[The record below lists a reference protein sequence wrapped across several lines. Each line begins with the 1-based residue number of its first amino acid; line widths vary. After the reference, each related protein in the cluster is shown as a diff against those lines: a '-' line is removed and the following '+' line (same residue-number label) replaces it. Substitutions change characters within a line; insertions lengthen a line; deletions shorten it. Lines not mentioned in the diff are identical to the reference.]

1 MEKLKT
7 AAVEANQTN
16 VGESVA
22 VHVCTM
28 CGGIFKSKASL
39 KTNINVKHKETKEGH
54 LYCEQC
60 DFKTK
65 HKNQLTKHITMAH
78 KDKTLLSC
86 DKCAFSCYSIS
97 GIGRHKLRVHKDAG
111 WRYPGPWGSPWMG

>member
-28 CGGIFKSKASL
+28 CGGIFKSKVSL
-39 KTNINVKHKETKEGH
+39 KTNINVKHKKTKEGH

-65 HKNQLTKHITMAH
+65 HKNQLTKHIQWHIKIRHYCPVTSV
-78 KDKTLLSC
+78 LSP
-86 DKCAFSCYSIS
+86 ATPIVGLE
-97 GIGRHKLRVHKDAG
+97 GIK
-111 WRYPGPWGSPWMG
+111 